1 VSTPKSPPRGLT
13 FNPKG
18 HTYKLDGKPIPGV
31 TTIIGQTL
39 PKPAIPYWAARTVA
53 EYVASDPHGV
63 AAMVE
68 QMGQRAAVAALKE
81 IPWQRRDDAAVRG
94 TEVHALAERLVHGY
108 PVEVPEQLAGY
119 VEGHAA
125 FLDAFDVQPIA
136 TETPCASRTGWY
148 AGTLDA
154 IVTIGRGRYAGRSAL
169 LDWKTSS
176 GVYGETG
183 LQTAAYARAEF
194 LAPAADV
201 EDPVPDVDLLGVVHV
216 TADGSHLYILADG
229 GPAIDELHRTFRH
242 LAWLYPRIR
251 ALKDLITQPINP
263 NPEEHP

>member
-1 VSTPKSPPRGLT
+1 MSLKFSPG
-13 FNPKG
+13 N
-18 HTYKLDGKPIPGV
+18 HSYWLDGKRVPGV
-31 TTIIGQTL
+31 TTIIGKTL
-39 PKPAIPYWAARTVA
+39 PKPALPYWSAKSVA
-53 EYVASDPHGV
+53 EYVV
-63 AAMVE
+63 ANTAEVADMVTR
-68 QMGQRAAVAALKE
+68 MGPRAAVAALKE

-108 PVEVPEQLAGY
+108 PVEVPELLAGY

-136 TETPCASRTGWY
+136 TETPCASRAGWY
-148 AGTLDA
+148 AGTPDA
-154 IVTIGRGRYAGRSAL
+154 FVTIGRGRYAGRSAL

-229 GPAIDELHRTFRH
+229 GPAIDELHKTFRH

-263 NPEEHP
+263 EEHP